1 MRDKIAAFCEENE
14 IEILFCDGY
23 DDAIIGLGQS
33 FNTYKVIYDRNKI
46 LAILENDMTDEE
58 AIEFFEYNIIGAYVG
73 ESTPIFTVD
82 LSYLLDQTKE
92 QKIGQK
98 TEKKDEKEN
107 INDKKTDVKDE
118 KNEKPTREKE

>member
-1 MRDKIAAFCEENE
+1 MRDKIETFCEENE

-82 LSYLLDQTKE
+82 LSYLLDQTTE

-98 TEKKDEKEN
+98 TEKIDEKEN